1 MQDASEIMDVL
12 VKAQANQGEMEPD
25 DPQVKNFPYLH
36 TIFMGRHK
44 FYVYIYLK
52 FFSGVVLYQCVGE
65 NV

>member
-25 DPQVKNFPYLH
+25 DPQVKKFPYLQFLWAG
-36 TIFMGRHK
+36 IK
-44 FYVYIYLK
+44 FYVLYLK